1 MLFCS
6 SIYCSQDVFGSF
18 SDAFKLFP
26 DDNAHLLASL
36 AESESTGSEFD
47 ESQVDESKENSPKKP
62 EQADERKMKSP
73 VNKFAIKSKL
83 NKDIFDLNAK
93 KISIDVKSR

>member
-1 MLFCS
+1 MSGLFR
-6 SIYCSQDVFGSF
+6 
-18 SDAFKLFP
+18 DAFNLFL
-26 DDNAHLLASL
+26 DDTAHLQASL
-36 AESESTGSEFD
+36 AQPESTDIEFD

-93 KISIDVKSR
+93 KISSNVKSR